1 MPCFRG
7 QLGVALCDHFASPQG
22 PCWSLLVWGSLQAVL
37 HCSHSDEACTC
48 GQLVVASRE
57 SQYKIFHFHHGGL
70 DKLSEVFQQWKYCTE
85 THLKDQVLWGQ
96 VFPSWVGVGEGSPCQ
111 QLRQGAARCWC
122 SGNANHTQGLSW
134 TCVSPSIPVLPGEDH
149 PQHLGSDVARP
160 DRSAL
165 SFRHTRCLEI
175 HRDRLEIVSEP
186 FIHLVK
192 RNIPFGECF
201 DKASC
206 HILFNLHTN
215 VIRAL

>member
-1 MPCFRG
+1 M
-7 QLGVALCDHFASPQG
+7 
-22 PCWSLLVWGSLQAVL
+22 SLLVPPCPGWSLQVVL

-85 THLKDQVLWGQ
+85 THLKDQVPERG
-96 VFPSWVGVGEGSPCQ
+96 SWCFILGLVHWRNEALSSCHQ
-111 QLRQGAARCWC
+111 ARQEAARCWMFRVEVQARLKVSLELVC
-122 SGNANHTQGLSW
+122 LHTFLFYLW
-134 TCVSPSIPVLPGEDH
+134 NMGEDH
-149 PQHLGSDVARP
+149 PEDLGSDFARS

-165 SFRHTRCLEI
+165 SFRHRRCLEI
-175 HRDRLEIVSEP
+175 CRDRLDFVSEP
-186 FIHLVK
+186 FIHLVMC
-192 RNIPFGECF
+192 NILFGECF